1 MLEKLY
7 SPKEVLA
14 LFPEGHR
21 PSLRRLI
28 AKAKEANCCCK
39 MGRGIGFTEDQV
51 KALWAY
57 ISRPTPNYETSRQS
71 GRGIHSV
78 TYTDLRARLIKE
90 KAEKKKKR

>member
-7 SPKEVLA
+7 SPQEVLA
-14 LFPEGHR
+14 LFPDGHR

-39 MGRGIGFTEDQV
+39 LGRGIGFTEDQV

-57 ISRPTPNYETSRQS
+57 ISHSQVEGTVIRRGNTSHYRSTSYEEALALLS
-71 GRGIHSV
+71 
-78 TYTDLRARLIKE
+78 
-90 KAEKKKKR
+90 KKKRKK

>member
-21 PSLRRLI
+21 TSLRRLI

-39 MGRGIGFTEDQV
+39 LGRGIGFIEDQV
-51 KALWAY
+51 KALWVY
-57 ISRPTPNYETSRQS
+57 LSQPSPNVEIRRHH
-71 GRGIHSV
+71 GRGAGSA
-78 TYTDLRARLIKE
+78 YAALRAKLIKE
-90 KAEKKKKR
+90 KAGKRKKR